1 MKNNKNILILF
12 ILLYLYIHI
21 ILLFLM
27 GLLIKYIALSLIEN
41 KPKDYTIMIMVELK
55 FYLRFF

>member
-27 GLLIKYIALSLIEN
+27 GLPIE
-41 KPKDYTIMIMVELK
+41 PLK
-55 FYLRFF
+55 KGEQIFQVKWETLT